1 MTASVIN
8 SPYKKLHFNGVCQKV
23 YINIFKL
30 NRFDLNFL
38 VGPGLRSI
46 TRDPC
51 KIISGYS

>member
-8 SPYKKLHFNGVCQKV
+8 SPYKKLHFNGVCQNV

-30 NRFDLNFL
+30 NRFELNFR